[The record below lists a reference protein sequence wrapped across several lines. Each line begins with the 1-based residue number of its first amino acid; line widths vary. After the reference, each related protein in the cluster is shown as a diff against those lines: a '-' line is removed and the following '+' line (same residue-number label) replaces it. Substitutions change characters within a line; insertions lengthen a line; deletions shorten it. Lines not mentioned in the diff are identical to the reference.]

1 MHKFELISENREK
14 LIMFFC
20 GWGMDYTPFYG
31 LESDEYD
38 VLVFYN
44 YTNINTDIDLDLY
57 FKKYKQVD
65 LVSWSM
71 GVWYSSVVMNKYK
84 NSFNN
89 KIAINGTLK
98 PIDDNFGINAK
109 VYQATIDNFS
119 KIGRAKFFKRMW
131 NNTIIPERFIKNKT
145 VRELDEQKAELSFLR
160 DNMDKLPEPENIF
173 KNVIIA
179 DNDLICPTQ
188 NQINYWTGKNNYKS
202 IDSSH
207 FIFYLWRK
215 WEEIVEY
222 AVKD

>member
-1 MHKFELISENREK
+1 MHKYNLISENRDK
-14 LIMFFC
+14 LIIFFC

-38 VLVFYN
+38 VLVFYH
-44 YTNINTDIDLDLY
+44 YTEINTDIELSEY
-57 FKKYKQVD
+57 FEKYKEVN
-65 LVSWSM
+65 LMSWSM
-71 GVWYSSVVMNKYK
+71 GVWYSSIVMNKYK
-84 NSFNN
+84 DEFNH

-98 PIDDNFGINAK
+98 PIDDQYGINTK

-131 NNTIIPERFIKNKT
+131 NNTVIPERFISYKT
-145 VRELDEQKAELSFLR
+145 VRELDEQKAELIFLR
-160 DNMDKLPEPENIF
+160 DKINELPQPKNIF

-179 DNDLICPTQ
+179 ENDLICPTK
-188 NQINYWTGKNNYKS
+188 NQVNFWSEKNNYKS

-215 WEEIVEY
+215 WEEVVEY
-222 AVKD
+222 AIKD